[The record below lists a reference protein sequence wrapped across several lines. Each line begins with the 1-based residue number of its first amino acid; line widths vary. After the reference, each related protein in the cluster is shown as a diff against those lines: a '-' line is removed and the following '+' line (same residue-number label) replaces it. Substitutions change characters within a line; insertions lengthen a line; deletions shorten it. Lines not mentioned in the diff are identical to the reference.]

1 MRLEQLNKI
10 SKEQIIALG
19 FHYIN
24 NKSAEE
30 TTKSIGATENII
42 KGTRMDFDL
51 KRRTGD
57 HSNQRNHGI
66 FNTSLEQV
74 HHKTATFN
82 HTPRREYKA
91 FTKLQRNIF
100 LDIKQI
106 STHRWI
112 KKKKKKE
119 MA

>member
-1 MRLEQLNKI
+1 MRLEQLKFF

-30 TTKSIGATENII
+30 TTKSIGAMENII

-57 HSNQRNHGI
+57 HSN
-66 FNTSLEQV
+66 
-74 HHKTATFN
+74 
-82 HTPRREYKA
+82 
-91 FTKLQRNIF
+91 
-100 LDIKQI
+100 
-106 STHRWI
+106 
-112 KKKKKKE
+112 
-119 MA
+119 